1 VHGFFGCFIP
11 AGIRIG
17 LDAKERLKAGP
28 RKLSILYYQGVKVP
42 WPCIVDGVMLATQAN
57 PGQGNVQIASVKAP
71 PGSLAVI
78 VIRDRQTGEG
88 LRYTVSDEW
97 LPQDTGL
104 ESRTIR

>member
-42 WPCIVDGVMLATQAN
+42 LPCIVDGVMLATQAN